1 MSCCEIEE
9 LFDIENLKKYKD
21 KYFEI
26 PKVLVFE
33 NRLFFIASNIK
44 KAKEMEEVMKFHI
57 MVLEQSVKSDKNFL
71 ELEELAYLSNWEAEK
86 YRRLK

>member
-1 MSCCEIEE
+1 
-9 LFDIENLKKYKD
+9 
-21 KYFEI
+21 
-26 PKVLVFE
+26 
-33 NRLFFIASNIK
+33 
-44 KAKEMEEVMKFHI
+44 MKFHI